1 MRDGDRAVHVNDG
14 VMARMRP
21 WMTVIVVALAA
32 CAAGACNRFRTSE
45 EIRMAMRAGERD
57 TTWLRYPCQLLV
69 VDEFGWRADSLHNV
83 QYRVHSSLR
92 RRPGAKLYERR
103 YETANRH
110 SRLFL
115 QIPVSAPSGI
125 EMGAGLQ
132 QLRYAECSIADRL
145 AQVVTGR
152 AGFEF
157 HTRVVWPDIGDGR
170 AMVATASGR
179 TIEEVQV
186 MRAVLFTMRFPGLD
200 REPARQATASSSTFA
215 TSHSLPHFRHR
226 RYSPRVLFA
235 FASAPR

>member
-1 MRDGDRAVHVNDG
+1 MHIDNGVVARTHPWKAVT
-14 VMARMRP
+14 AL
-21 WMTVIVVALAA
+21 ALAA
-32 CAAGACNRFRTSE
+32 CVAAACSGFRTSE
-45 EIRMAMRAGERD
+45 EIRLAMRASERD
-57 TTWLRYPCQLLV
+57 TTWMRYPCQLLV
-69 VDEFGWRADSLHNV
+69 VDEFGWRADSLDGV
-83 QYRVHSSLR
+83 GYRVHSSLR
-92 RRPGAKLYERR
+92 RRPIARLYERR

-110 SRLFL
+110 SRLVL
-115 QIPVSAPSGI
+115 QIPASAPSGI
-125 EMGAGLQ
+125 NLGAGLQ
-132 QLRYAECSIADRL
+132 QLRYAECSIADRI
-145 AQVVTGR
+145 AQVVVGR

-200 REPARQATASSSTFA
+200 REPARQATWASSSTLA